1 MLVSAVCFT
10 CMNSIIRYVDHL
22 PTFELVFFRSIGS
35 VICCVFV
42 LMKLKISPVG
52 NNPKILIARGVV
64 GLISLA
70 LFYKA
75 LQMMPMA
82 SAVSLRYLSPFFAAA
97 MAIIFLKEKMY
108 SLQWLFYLSAFAG
121 VLLLKGFDSRITING
136 LFIILLSAVF
146 SGAVYVLIR
155 KIGNTEHPI
164 VVVSYFMIISAS
176 VGGIVSI
183 FDWVQP
189 QGIQWLLLSLIGIF
203 GFVAQYFMTRALQI
217 EEANLVTPFK
227 YSEVIFTLLAGW
239 AMFGEQQT
247 LLAIMAMAL
256 IIVSLIANIVTNQ
269 KMKSRTPLGI
279 ESK

>member
-1 MLVSAVCFT
+1 
-10 CMNSIIRYVDHL
+10 
-22 PTFELVFFRSIGS
+22 
-35 VICCVFV
+35 
-42 LMKLKISPVG
+42 MKLKISPVG
-52 NNPKILIARGVV
+52 NNPKILIARGIV

-256 IIVSLIANIVTNQ
+256 IIVSLIANIVVNQ
-269 KMKSRTPLGI
+269 KKKSRTPLGI